1 MNPDRY
7 YTQGPEVPRRWKE
20 IEELTDELERSE
32 DRMTDLENF
41 DGEWDSDQ
49 ESEYYKL
56 DEKVVGLRKRI
67 EEISYDRR

>member
-7 YTQGPEVPRRWKE
+7 YTQGPDVSRRWKE